1 MTRNTKIILGVLTG
15 LLVMCIC
22 SLAAAAAFGMA
33 AVTRVAKYM
42 EENMSEDP
50 TQVSASAAAIAAFD
64 LPAGYQPGFTMD
76 IAGMKM
82 VAFTRNEDSVIMF
95 MQVPTSMQ
103 ADPELMRQ
111 QMERAFQNQFNVGS
125 SQMKVVDQIETEIM
139 GQPATLTIS
148 EATPDNGSAQ
158 RQLTTTFNGDN
169 GLIMLMMMGPA
180 STWDQDEVDAFIGS
194 IR

>member
-1 MTRNTKIILGVLTG
+1 MTRNTKIIVGILTG
-15 LLVMCIC
+15 LAVVCIC
-22 SLAAAAAFGMA
+22 AAAGAAAFGLV
-33 AVTRVAKYM
+33 AVNRVAKYV

-50 TQVSASAAAIAAFD
+50 AAVSTSAAAIAAFD
-64 LPAGYQPGFTMD
+64 LPDGYQPGFTMD

-82 VAFTRNEDSVIMF
+82 VAFTRNEDAVIMF

-103 ADPELMRQ
+103 ADPEMMQQ
-111 QMERAFQNQFNVGS
+111 QMERAFQSQFNVGS
-125 SQMKVVDQIETEIM
+125 SQMKVVDHIETEIK

-148 EATPDNGSAQ
+148 EATPDNGSPQ

-169 GLIMLMMMGPA
+169 GLVMLMMMAPA
-180 STWDQDEVDAFIGS
+180 GTWDQAEVDAFIGS